1 MKIWAI
7 CKNRL
12 LTNSPKWADSEFW
25 PNPMAGGR
33 RQAAGSRQKAAG
45 CWDNWGFIGHRV
57 TELQTPKGTQY
68 TGGWNFFVSD
78 FNKLPYLLRLQGD
91 KWKPTFWIPSSLERV
106 DSMVRTQDWQVIPS
120 TPISAEKIKK
130 TLGSEYRKHLN
141 PGLMI
146 IPYSDDVT
154 FCFWSTS
161 KHLNTR
167 LLILVFRFHYQG
179 DSRESSSLEQHSR
192 LPILDQEVHSFSLT
206 FSKSFHLFHFQD
218 SSKLVKYQYIKAKC
232 LICHKK
238 GTHFMAKYVE
248 ARKKRTGKKDGAI

>member
-1 MKIWAI
+1 MKTNLLNSFFTRKSWLDGSNARLASHPLHSNQ
-7 CKNRL
+7 CWKN
-12 LTNSPKWADSEFW
+12 
-25 PNPMAGGR
+25 
-33 RQAAGSRQKAAG
+33 Q
-45 CWDNWGFIGHRV
+45 
-57 TELQTPKGTQY
+57 
-68 TGGWNFFVSD
+68 
-78 FNKLPYLLRLQGD
+78 
-91 KWKPTFWIPSSLERV
+91 
-106 DSMVRTQDWQVIPS
+106 
-120 TPISAEKIKK
+120 K